1 MNGTHYVVNK
11 CRSLIGA
18 KARTGDAMSES
29 TDDPIATDTR
39 VPPETDDEPIGT
51 TTRVPPSATE

>member
-1 MNGTHYVVNK
+1 
-11 CRSLIGA
+11 
-18 KARTGDAMSES
+18 MSES